1 MRPDMMTLAKP
12 LAGGLPIGAV
22 LVTER
27 VASSI
32 SAGDHGSTFAG
43 GPLVCHAA
51 LAVLDRIQVHSMPWP
66 LLDPV
71 LDFVL
76 CCDLLLT

>member
-1 MRPDMMTLAKP
+1 MCSFFKGMKLSSIMIQDILPVQCGLGRSGFLWAHDAYSVYPDMMTLAKP

-32 SAGDHGSTFAG
+32 N
-43 GPLVCHAA
+43 
-51 LAVLDRIQVHSMPWP
+51 
-66 LLDPV
+66 
-71 LDFVL
+71 
-76 CCDLLLT
+76 